1 MSTLLFLCYLCLVFE
16 QKGDCRE
23 VTISQSK
30 FFADGVS
37 QGEASS
43 CVTLVLFFVCEIGTY
58 ATLSETPTKVHIE
71 KKKEKNIC
79 AVKTKLRL
87 FQTFHVAR

>member
-1 MSTLLFLCYLCLVFE
+1 MSTLLFLCYVCLVFE

-37 QGEASS
+37 QGEALS
-43 CVTLVLFFVCEIGTY
+43 CVTLLLFFVCEMGTMQPY
-58 ATLSETPTKVHIE
+58 RKHQRKFSL
-71 KKKEKNIC
+71 KKKEKNVC
-79 AVKTKLRL
+79 GVKTKLLL